1 MFSLFEFL
9 QHATVKVECTLND
22 GNTSLGTGFFYQF
35 TFDDGTSST
44 VIITNKHVVDDSH
57 TGAFKITALDGSGKP
72 NYKDQTIVT
81 IADFENGWVMHP
93 DDNIDLCLF
102 PMSRVLSEM
111 DKKGKK
117 PCFAP
122 IRASEMPE
130 FDNMEI
136 YKPTE
141 EIHMVGY
148 PSGLGDEENN
158 LPLIRKGITATPFYI
173 DHNGETEF
181 LIDCACFPGSSGS
194 PVLIVNEGSYS
205 LHKQPLQAG
214 NRMVLL
220 GVLYAGP
227 EYDAEGQIQKFKVPT
242 NTVFSTSIP
251 MNLGYCIQS
260 KRILDFTPILE
271 TLKASES

>member
-9 QHATVKVECTLND
+9 QHATLKIECVLNN
-22 GNTSLGTGFFYQF
+22 GNTASGTGFFYQF
-35 TFDDGTSST
+35 VFDDEAAST
-44 VIITNKHVVDDSH
+44 VIITNKHVVEDAH
-57 TGAFKITALDGSGKP
+57 TGLFKLTALGGDGKP
-72 NYKDQTIVT
+72 NYKDQTTVT
-81 IADFENGWVMHP
+81 INDFESGWIMHP
-93 DDNIDLCLF
+93 DENIDLCLF
-102 PMSRVLSEM
+102 PMSRILSEM
-111 DKKGKK
+111 EKQGKE

-122 IRASEMPE
+122 IRAKEMP
-130 FDNMEI
+130 DYTNLGI

-148 PSGLGDEENN
+148 PNGLGDEQNN

-220 GVLYAGP
+220 GILHAGP
-227 EYDAEGQIQKFKVPT
+227 DYDAQGELQKYKVPT
-242 NTVFSTSIP
+242 NNVVLTNIP

-260 KRILDFTPILE
+260 KRILDFIPILE
-271 TLKASES
+271 ELKARE